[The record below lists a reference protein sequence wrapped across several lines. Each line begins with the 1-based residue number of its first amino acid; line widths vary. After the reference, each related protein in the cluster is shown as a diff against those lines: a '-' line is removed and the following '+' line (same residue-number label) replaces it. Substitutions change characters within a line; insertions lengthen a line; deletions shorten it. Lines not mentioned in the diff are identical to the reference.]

1 MISTY
6 TDLKASVAR
15 YLARTDLTDQI
26 PDFIRFAEN
35 RLRRDV
41 RIRQML
47 KVVTT
52 DTVAGDGTVELPSD
66 FLELR
71 DFVVVSNPIQPLK
84 YESPSAFSREQKTT
98 QSGVPELYTV
108 LASEFQLAPVP
119 DYAYPLKMLYF
130 AAPEYLSDTV
140 PTNVWMQ
147 TMSDAL
153 LYGALLE
160 AESYLMNDP
169 RVGTWGTLFDRAVN
183 SVEKSDERSQY
194 SGVPLVIKTLR

>member
-6 TDLKASVAR
+6 TDLKASCAK

-52 DTVAGDGTVELPSD
+52 DTVAGDSTVELPSD

-71 DFVVVSNPIQPLK
+71 DFVVVSNPIQPLT

-98 QSGVPELYTV
+98 QSGVPQLYTV

-130 AAPEYLSDTV
+130 AAPEYLSDTNQ
-140 PTNVWMQ
+140 TNVWMQ

-153 LYGALLE
+153 LYGSLLE

-183 SVEKSDERSQY
+183 SVTDSDQRSQY

>member
-52 DTVAGDGTVELPSD
+52 DTVAGDSTVELPSD

-71 DFVVVSNPIQPLK
+71 DFVVVSNPIQPLN

-183 SVEKSDERSQY
+183 SVERSDERSQY